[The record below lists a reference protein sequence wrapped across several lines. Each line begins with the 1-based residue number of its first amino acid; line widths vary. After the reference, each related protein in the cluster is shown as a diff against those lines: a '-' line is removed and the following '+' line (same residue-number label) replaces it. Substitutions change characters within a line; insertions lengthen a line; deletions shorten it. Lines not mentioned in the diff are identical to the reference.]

1 MRIFTDIYDDA
12 QWLTELVENLLSI
25 TKMADGSVKLH
36 LSDQVAEDV
45 VSEALRHIDRRCSEH
60 PVTTDCG
67 DEPLLIR
74 VDARLI
80 VQVLVNLVNNA
91 IKYTPPGSEIHVAV
105 LRRDGVAVFQVSDHG
120 SGIPDALKER
130 VFEMFFTG
138 DNTVG
143 DSRRSL
149 GLGLALCRAIVH
161 AHGGTIS
168 LTDNVPHG
176 CVFSFTVPLSEV
188 NLNE

>member
-1 MRIFTDIYDDA
+1 M
-12 QWLTELVENLLSI
+12 
-25 TKMADGSVKLH
+25 
-36 LSDQVAEDV
+36 
-45 VSEALRHIDRRCSEH
+45 
-60 PVTTDCG
+60 
-67 DEPLLIR
+67 
-74 VDARLI
+74 
-80 VQVLVNLVNNA
+80 
-91 IKYTPPGSEIHVAV
+91 
-105 LRRDGVAVFQVSDHG
+105 FQVSDHG
-120 SGIPDALKER
+120 SGIPDALKES

-138 DNTVG
+138 DNAVG